1 MLSFRGTSKVYQH
14 HEAFVDSLETGDSWY
29 GFPLTTFS
37 PGRLISVPEGDD
49 PPRDRTGEL
58 RILGFPTRH
67 LGSIQMT
74 TDTALGVTK
83 LVVQDQIQL
92 NDIPYIVSLCQPLLP
107 HL

>member
-1 MLSFRGTSKVYQH
+1 MVSFRGTSKVYQH
-14 HEAFVDSLETGDSWY
+14 HAVFVHSSETGDSWY
-29 GFPLTTFS
+29 GFPFRTSS
-37 PGRLISVPEGDD
+37 PGRLTSLPEGDD

-83 LVVQDQIQL
+83 LVVQDKIQL
-92 NDIPYIVSLCQPLLP
+92 NDIPYIVSLYRLLP
-107 HL
+107 HLQ